1 MAGRIAYYGNIVTN
15 GLILDL
21 DAAKRDS
28 YPGSGTVWR
37 DIAGGVITGSLV
49 NGPTYS
55 NLNAGNIVFDGV
67 DDTTNFGNI
76 LNIGL
81 NSWTVSCW
89 FKINSY
95 SSGAQGIIGK
105 TSPRS
110 YIGRYTIVIDASILY
125 ALFQPTSTT
134 YTVTTSITPYN
145 NSQWHHAVMTIDR
158 TGFLTLYMN
167 GVSVGTPSN
176 ISSTSGAN
184 LNASTDYLFVGSYAN
199 NTGQTPSLFF
209 NGSIGSAQIYNR
221 ALSTAEVLQNY
232 NATKG
237 RYQ

>member
-15 GLILDL
+15 GLVLDL

-28 YPGSGTVWR
+28 YPGSGTIWR
-37 DIAGGVITGSLV
+37 DIAGGVITGSLT
-49 NGPTYS
+49 NGPIYNTS
-55 NLNAGNIVFDGV
+55 GAGSIVFDGV
-67 DDTTNFGNI
+67 NDTTNLGNI

-95 SSGAQGIIGK
+95 SSGVQGIIGK
-105 TSPRS
+105 TSARS
-110 YIGRYTIVIDASILY
+110 YGGRYTMFIETGTLY
-125 ALFQPTSTT
+125 ALFQPWDN
-134 YTVTTSITPYN
+134 YTVSTSITPYN
-145 NSQWHHAVMTIDR
+145 NSQWHQAVMTIDR

-167 GVSVGTPSN
+167 GISVGTPSN
-176 ISSTSGAN
+176 ISSTSGVN

-199 NTGQTPSLFF
+199 NTGQTPSSFF

-232 NATKG
+232 NATKT